1 MNRVILF
8 LLDLLAPLFRRAG
21 VDYVQLRAI
30 VDVKLTMDNRRNRT
44 TLGGKEKKDN
54 NWGFVITLG
63 ITFLMGS
70 GVALLVLALPS
81 PMAAYSVVAAYT
93 IVVITM
99 ILITDFSQVIL
110 DDSDNAIVL
119 TRPVSDKTLFVS
131 RLVHA
136 AVYLLQLTLACVLP
150 SFFVTLT
157 KYGILPGFVL
167 LLAGLISSFLA
178 LIVTT
183 IFYLLILRF
192 ASSERMQNIINTVQI
207 VIVFAIMGGYQ
218 VVLRMFNFSEL
229 FENPALL
236 SFSWWHYLLPPLWVG
251 YVMDAAVNGTFS
263 VHTAVCIFL
272 LLSVP
277 AAAIWVVSRGLLRN
291 FGSHVGSMDVAPK
304 EPEAERVPQ
313 RSLSERLAPLFTR
326 TATERGSFEMVWK
339 ITSRDR
345 KFKLRV
351 YPSMAYF
358 AIIGPLLLVNKRF
371 TGFDQFMEIARE
383 SDFTKFMMIYF
394 SSLII
399 ASVNQN
405 VVFSEQFK
413 AAWVY
418 RMTSLSTPGEILNGR
433 MWAMFVKFMIPV
445 YVFLGVVVSCVWG
458 LGSLA
463 DVAFGAMVGL
473 TFQQIE
479 LLTFRNA
486 LPFTREF
493 TKNSGGQFV
502 RTLAL
507 MVFVGIIGWVH
518 WALSQTSYVIPGLL
532 VLVLG
537 LVLFLNKEIRKLSWE
552 KVAV

>member
-1 MNRVILF
+1 MNRAILS
-8 LLDLLAPLFRRAG
+8 LLDLLASLFRRAG
-21 VDYVQLRAI
+21 VDYYQLRAI
-30 VDVKLTMDNRRNRT
+30 VDVKLTMDNRRSRT
-44 TLGGKEKKDN
+44 TLGGQEKKDN
-54 NWGFVITLG
+54 NWGFLATLG
-63 ITFLMGS
+63 ITLLMAS
-70 GVALLVLALPS
+70 GIALLVFFLPS

-110 DDSDNAIVL
+110 DSSDNAIIL
-119 TRPVSDKTLFVS
+119 ARPVSDKTLFAS

-136 AVYLLQLTLACVLP
+136 AVYLLQLTLACILP
-150 SFFVTLT
+150 SVFVTLV

-167 LLAGLISSFLA
+167 LLAGLISTFLA
-178 LIVTT
+178 LIATT

-192 ASSERMQNIINTVQI
+192 ASPERMQNIINTVQI
-207 VIVFAIMGGYQ
+207 VVVFAIMGGYQ
-218 VVLRMFNFSEL
+218 VVLRMYNFGAI
-229 FENPALL
+229 FDNPALL
-236 SFSWWHYLLPPLWVG
+236 TFAWWHYFLPPLWVG
-251 YVMDAAVNGTFS
+251 YVMEAAVSRTFS
-263 VHTAVCIFL
+263 VHAAACIFL

-277 AAAIWVVSRGLLRN
+277 AAAIWAINSGLLQN
-291 FGSHVGSMDVAPK
+291 FGSHVGSMDTASK
-304 EPEAERVPQ
+304 EPETPSATNQ
-313 RSLSERLAPLFTR
+313 SLSERLAPFFTR

-358 AIIGPLLLVNKRF
+358 AIIGPLLLLNKSI
-371 TGFDQFMEIARE
+371 TGFDQFMDVARE
-383 SDFTKFMMIYF
+383 SDFTKFMMIYL

-418 RMTSLSTPGEILNGR
+418 HMTSLSTPGEILNGR

-445 YVFLGVVVSCVWG
+445 YIFLGVVISYVWG
-458 LGSLA
+458 VGSLA

-473 TFQQIE
+473 IFQQVE

-502 RTLAL
+502 RLLA
-507 MVFVGIIGWVH
+507 MTIFVGILGWIH
-518 WALSQTSYVIPGLL
+518 WALSQTSYVIPVLL
-532 VLVLG
+532 LLALG
-537 LVLFLNKEIRKLSWE
+537 LVLFLNKEIRRLGWE